1 VIPGDHPVIQ
11 TEYQVG
17 NRKVIVSRDREPL
30 EHRTPIVSD
39 VPGQTSLKGRQSGD
53 RLCHVTRQI
62 RAGRAQCVTR
72 DPAPGGVLP
81 PSYLGRGTFTPD
93 DEDGVGGEKGVL
105 GVGVLRG
112 RAVEEQQVGK
122 IEKAGAD
129 FGGIRRFGQRLDQR
143 RKATTH
149 SLLVR
154 LPRFPAAPLPRR
166 FDR

>member
-1 VIPGDHPVIQ
+1 MVPGDHPVIQ
-11 TEYQVG
+11 TEHQIR
-17 NRKVIVSRDREPL
+17 NRQIIISRDRKPL
-30 EHRTPIVSD
+30 EQRPPIVSD

-53 RLCHVTRQI
+53 RLHRGTRQI
-62 RAGRAQCVTR
+62 RAGRTQCVAG
-72 DPAPGGVLP
+72 DPVPGRVRP
-81 PSYLGRGTFTPD
+81 PSYLGRGAFASD

-105 GVGVLRG
+105 RVGVLRG

-122 IEKAGAD
+122 IEKAAAD
-129 FGGIRRFGQRLDQR
+129 FGGIRRFAQRLDQR